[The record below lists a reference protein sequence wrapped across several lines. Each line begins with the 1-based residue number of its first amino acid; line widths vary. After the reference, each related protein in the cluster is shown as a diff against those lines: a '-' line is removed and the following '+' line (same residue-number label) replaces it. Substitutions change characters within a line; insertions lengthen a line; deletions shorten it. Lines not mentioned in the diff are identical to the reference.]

1 MAKIKISLEGSC
13 SHYRLLEDGELID
26 ESKPKCDRNWVPPEG
41 FDEKFDEMRRKTKDI
56 TFASPGTFDLTAKE
70 GEELRLTKDVS
81 RLKTKEERKAELL
94 KELQKLESSDG
105 KE

>member
-41 FDEKFDEMRRKTKDI
+41 FDEKFDEMRRKTKD
-56 TFASPGTFDLTAKE
+56 
-70 GEELRLTKDVS
+70 VS
-81 RLKTKEERKAELL
+81 RLKTKEERKAKLL
-94 KELQKLESSDG
+94 KELQELESSD
-105 KE
+105 